1 METTLYPRLA
11 RALEEDAFLRPLDNG
26 IRMLDDAAAL
36 IDDEPRA
43 TDNKDILRMV
53 SCDMVRRA
61 MADDFGLGTESD
73 SMLAQSDAEG
83 GEVRL
88 LRKDR
93 DKLLRGGAILFV
105 EA

>member
-1 METTLYPRLA
+1 MAYATVSELEARWRTLSPLERQ
-11 RALEEDAFLRPLDNG
+11 RAQV
-26 IRMLDDAAAL
+26 MLDDAAAL

-43 TDNKDILRMV
+43 TDNEAILRMV

-93 DKLLRGGAILFV
+93 DKLLRGVAVRFV